1 MIIQPDLILYH
12 GQKRFMLG
20 FFRVGLRQK
29 LKAVWVQKPKEK
41 KYIFSSNYY
50 KIFLDIQRRCDFQI
64 SFSKFLLSLFFVLQ
78 YTIPIFLAAIGGIT
92 AGNDLLV
99 SFLQEFFTADQ
110 AENIVKF
117 FIFFISVLGTLF
129 GTISATTN
137 PSESYDNAAAFH
149 NKFSE
154 FKINLAIDMR
164 NLELTNAME
173 EEYLQLL
180 KEKNANLSE
189 LIEEYNQKRSI
200 DKNPVGGDN

>member
-1 MIIQPDLILYH
+1 MISQPDLILDR

-20 FFRVGLRQK
+20 FFRVRFRQK
-29 LKAVWVQKPKEK
+29 LKAVWGRKPKEK
-41 KYIFSSNYY
+41 KYILSSNYY

-64 SFSKFLLSLFFVLQ
+64 SFSNLLLYVFFVLQ
-78 YTIPIFLAAIGGIT
+78 YTIPIFLATIAGIT
-92 AGNDLLV
+92 AGNDLFV
-99 SFLQEFFTADQ
+99 TFIQEFVSDEQ

-117 FIFFISVLGTLF
+117 FIFFISLLGTLF

-164 NLELTNAME
+164 NLELTNAIE
-173 EEYLQLL
+173 EDYLQLL

-200 DKNPVGGDN
+200 DKNQVGGDN

>member
-1 MIIQPDLILYH
+1 MITPPDLILDR

-20 FFRVGLRQK
+20 FFRVGFRPK
-29 LKAVWVQKPKEK
+29 LKAVWVRKPKEK

-50 KIFLDIQRRCDFQI
+50 NIFLDIQRRCDFQI
-64 SFSKFLLSLFFVLQ
+64 YFSKFLLSLFFVLQ
-78 YTIPIFLAAIGGIT
+78 YTIPIFLAAIAGIT

-99 SFLQEFFTADQ
+99 SFIQEFVSDEQ

-117 FIFFISVLGTLF
+117 FIFLISLLGTLF

-137 PSESYDNAAAFH
+137 PSQSYDNAATFN

-173 EEYLQLL
+173 EDYLQLL

-200 DKNPVGGDN
+200 DKNQVEGDN

>member
-1 MIIQPDLILYH
+1 MISQPDLILDR

-29 LKAVWVQKPKEK
+29 LKTVWVQKPKEK

-64 SFSKFLLSLFFVLQ
+64 SFSNFLLYVFFVLQ
-78 YTIPIFLAAIGGIT
+78 YTIPIFLAIIAGIT

-99 SFLQEFFTADQ
+99 SFLQEFVSDDQ

-117 FIFFISVLGTLF
+117 FIFFISLLGTLF

-173 EEYLQLL
+173 EDYLQLL

-200 DKNPVGGDN
+200 DKNQVEGDN

>member
-1 MIIQPDLILYH
+1 M
-12 GQKRFMLG
+12 KT
-20 FFRVGLRQK
+20 
-29 LKAVWVQKPKEK
+29 VWVQKPKEK

-64 SFSKFLLSLFFVLQ
+64 SFSNFLLYVFFVLQ

-99 SFLQEFFTADQ
+99 SFIQEFVSDEQ
-110 AENIVKF
+110 AENIVNF
-117 FIFFISVLGTLF
+117 FIFVISLLGTLF

-137 PSESYDNAAAFH
+137 PSESYDNAAAFN

-200 DKNPVGGDN
+200 DKNQVSGVE

>member
-1 MIIQPDLILYH
+1 
-12 GQKRFMLG
+12 MLG
-20 FFRVGLRQK
+20 FFRVGFRQK

-41 KYIFSSNYY
+41 KYSFSSNYY
-50 KIFLDIQRRCDFQI
+50 NIFLDIQRRCDFQI
-64 SFSKFLLSLFFVLQ
+64 SFSNFLLYVFFVLQ
-78 YTIPIFLAAIGGIT
+78 YTIPIFLATIAGIT
-92 AGNDLLV
+92 AGNELLV
-99 SFLQEFFTADQ
+99 SFIQEFFSDDQ
-110 AENIVKF
+110 AENIVNF
-117 FIFFISVLGTLF
+117 FIFFISLLGTLF

-173 EEYLQLL
+173 EDYLQLL
-180 KEKNANLSE
+180 KEKNTNLSE

-200 DKNPVGGDN
+200 DKNQVGGDN

>member
-1 MIIQPDLILYH
+1 MW
-12 GQKRFMLG
+12 G
-20 FFRVGLRQK
+20 
-29 LKAVWVQKPKEK
+29 QKPKEK
-41 KYIFSSNYY
+41 KYSFSSNYY

-64 SFSKFLLSLFFVLQ
+64 SFSNFILYVLFVLQ
-78 YTIPIFLAAIGGIT
+78 YTIPIFLATIAVIT
-92 AGNDLLV
+92 AVNDLLV
-99 SFLQEFFTADQ
+99 TFIQEFVYDDQ
-110 AENIVKF
+110 AENIVNF
-117 FIFFISVLGTLF
+117 FIFLIILLGTLF

-200 DKNPVGGDN
+200 DKNQVGGDN